1 MSDSPREQD
10 HRPRPRA
17 GAAARMSNFR
27 ITPNALSHKLKLHQL
42 QIFERVLA
50 RRSLSRAASELH
62 LTQPTVTKAI
72 HDLEAFFGST
82 LFERSNRGVTP
93 TELALVLGR
102 RVHAMMAEVR
112 YMADDIDAVLGG
124 ASGHVVVGTLIA
136 ASAKL
141 LPEAIARLMTEHPG
155 IQVTVREGPS
165 AQLLPALATGDVDI
179 VVGRL
184 PGADMASISGVAV
197 DHHKLYH
204 EDLCLVVGARH
215 PMAGASDVALADLM
229 DHIWILPAPTS
240 PLRASIERTFFDA
253 GLRLPARHVESLS
266 LLTNIGVLM
275 HSDALALIPYDAA
288 AQFLSMGILARL
300 PTNVFGAFGD
310 VGYSIRADRPLTPAC
325 QRLVDYLKQITA
337 QRLAPTEDPTSN
349 I

>member
-1 MSDSPREQD
+1 
-10 HRPRPRA
+10 
-17 GAAARMSNFR
+17 MSNFR

-50 RRSLSRAASELH
+50 RRSLSRAASEMH

-72 HDLEAFFGST
+72 HDLEAFFGAT

-102 RVHAMMAEVR
+102 RVHAMMAEIR

-197 DHHKLYH
+197 DHHKLYR
-204 EDLCLVVGARH
+204 EDLCLV
-215 PMAGASDVALADLM
+215 AGASHPLAGAARVSPELA
-229 DHIWILPAPTS
+229 DHIWILPPPPRRCARS
-240 PLRASIERTFFDA
+240 SAAS
-253 GLRLPARHVESLS
+253 S
-266 LLTNIGVLM
+266 
-275 HSDALALIPYDAA
+275 
-288 AQFLSMGILARL
+288 
-300 PTNVFGAFGD
+300 
-310 VGYSIRADRPLTPAC
+310 TPAC
-325 QRLVDYLKQITA
+325 ACPRV
-337 QRLAPTEDPTSN
+337 TSN
-349 I
+349 RCRC

>member
-1 MSDSPREQD
+1 MMGDGISCSHQAQD
-10 HRPRPRA
+10 DGSRH
-17 GAAARMSNFR
+17 AARATAGMSNFR

-102 RVHAMMAEVR
+102 RVHAMLAEVR

-141 LPEAIARLMTEHPG
+141 LPEAIARLMTDHPG

-197 DHHKLYH
+197 DHHKLYR
-204 EDLCLVVGARH
+204 ESLCLVVGAQH
-215 PMAGASDVALADLM
+215 PLATAPDISLADLI

-240 PLRASIERTFFDA
+240 PLRASVERTFFDA
-253 GLRLPARHVESLS
+253 GLRLPTRHVESLS
-266 LLTNIGVLM
+266 LLTNIGILM
-275 HSDALALIPYDAA
+275 HSNALALIPYDAA
-288 AQFLSMGILARL
+288 AQFLSMGLLARL
-300 PTNVFGAFGD
+300 PTEVFGDFGD
-310 VGYSIRADRPLTPAC
+310 VGYSIRADRPMTPAC
-325 QRLVDYLKQITA
+325 QRLVEYLRTITA
-337 QRLAPTEDPTSN
+337 QRA
-349 I
+349 

>member
-1 MSDSPREQD
+1 
-10 HRPRPRA
+10 
-17 GAAARMSNFR
+17 MSNFR

-50 RRSLSRAASELH
+50 RRSLSRAASEMH

-72 HDLEAFFGST
+72 HDLEAFFGAT

-102 RVHAMMAEVR
+102 RVHAMMAEIR

-197 DHHKLYH
+197 DHHKLYR
-204 EDLCLVVGARH
+204 EDLCLV
-215 PMAGASDVALADLM
+215 AGASHPLAGAARVSLAELA
-229 DHIWILPAPTS
+229 DHIWILPPHLAAARLDRAQLLRRRRAPAHAS
-240 PLRASIERTFFDA
+240 RRIAVAADQYRHPDAQRRAGADALRRRGPIPGHGRPDAPAHRRLRRVRRRRLFDPRRPALDA
-253 GLRLPARHVESLS
+253 GLPAAGRLPEAGRGAARRQ
-266 LLTNIGVLM
+266 
-275 HSDALALIPYDAA
+275 SD
-288 AQFLSMGILARL
+288 
-300 PTNVFGAFGD
+300 
-310 VGYSIRADRPLTPAC
+310 PA
-325 QRLVDYLKQITA
+325 
-337 QRLAPTEDPTSN
+337 
-349 I
+349 